1 MTRSYQCF
9 LSDANDEADDHVAES
24 PSPIHESPLSSP
36 ALAALDAALTSIVEV
51 PCESLDSD
59 ENDSDMEDNTEQAEE
74 EDDDDDDDADED
86 RQWQECMDRR
96 RMMFA
101 RMCGQE
107 EGDRH
112 PQFDGYRS
120 LSSTL
125 ANLLKSV
132 GCDEP
137 EEAVAGPVEATISA
151 ENLDLGLTHQ
161 RAPDTPSLTSGSS
174 DDSEAETLVNSLATV
189 VETIIPCDPELDTV
203 DGFKV
208 IHQAA
213 PSPVIPQAL

>member
-9 LSDANDEADDHVAES
+9 LSDANDEVDDHVESS

-59 ENDSDMEDNTEQAEE
+59 YDGSDTEDRTEQAEE
-74 EDDDDDDDADED
+74 DDDDADED

-107 EGDRH
+107 ESDRH

-132 GCDEP
+132 GCDSP
-137 EEAVAGPVEATISA
+137 EEPIVGPVDATISA
-151 ENLDLGLTHQ
+151 EHLDFGLVLQ
-161 RAPDTPSLTSGSS
+161 RPLDTPSLTSGSS
-174 DDSEAETLVNSLATV
+174 DDSETETLVNSLATA
-189 VETIIPCDPELDTV
+189 VESIIPSDPKLGRAEEIKAVPLVT
-203 DGFKV
+203 
-208 IHQAA
+208 Q
-213 PSPVIPQAL
+213 PPVIPPAL

>member
-9 LSDANDEADDHVAES
+9 LDTDKIERNRT

-59 ENDSDMEDNTEQAEE
+59 DEESEYPDVDEDEDE
-74 EDDDDDDDADED
+74 EDEDED
-86 RQWQECMDRR
+86 EDDGQWEECMERR

-101 RMCGQE
+101 RMCGQDA
-107 EGDRH
+107 DRH

-125 ANLLKSV
+125 ANILKSV
-132 GCDEP
+132 GCDDESP
-137 EEAVAGPVEATISA
+137 VTPGIEVAVSSDT
-151 ENLDLGLTHQ
+151 LLLGQ
-161 RAPDTPSLTSGSS
+161 CPPATPSLTSGSS
-174 DDSEAETLVNSLATV
+174 DSEPDIFVQSLPAIVDTIATCQPIKQ
-189 VETIIPCDPELDTV
+189 TMIDPFPRCT
-203 DGFKV
+203 
-208 IHQAA
+208 
-213 PSPVIPQAL
+213 